1 MISAALPE
9 NEEMRLVDLES
20 YNLQGTDTEED
31 FDDLSVLVAQYFNC
45 PVALIT
51 VIDTDRQ
58 WFKGKTG
65 TTETGNT
72 RALSFCSHTLLQ
84 PNIMVVEDASKDER
98 FFDNPVVAGGFKI
111 RFYAGT
117 SIISVNGFK
126 LGTVCIFDVKP
137 RKLSDIERS
146 ALLLFSKQI
155 TKLLELRR
163 NNLLLRRQAEEL
175 IVFKNDIFASF
186 IRGQEED
193 MKKIAFNLHEDFA
206 QGIAGSLMI
215 LQVAK
220 SNKLQSDNLINKATR
235 QLKEILVNMR
245 ALSYTI
251 TPQINDWIATDEL
264 VLQFIE
270 KIAVAFPFEITVEN
284 TGTLKAG
291 STDNMLCA
299 VRVIEQWLKV
309 LLKKPGIKNVHI
321 NIVFDEPFNVSIRD
335 DGAVENP
342 NARKKEVHES
352 TVYDR
357 VHAQGGTIEL
367 SDASIDENVLRVVLP
382 FSKDASA
389 GS

>member
-1 MISAALPE
+1 MISAALPD
-9 NEEMRLVDLES
+9 NEEMRLVDLAT

-31 FDDLSVLVAQYFNC
+31 FDDLSVLLAQYFNC
-45 PVALIT
+45 PIALIS
-51 VIDTDRQ
+51 VIDSDRQ

-65 TTETGNT
+65 TTETGNS

-84 PNIMVVEDASKDER
+84 HGVMVVEDATKDER
-98 FFDNPVVAGGFKI
+98 FFDNPVVAGEFKI
-111 RFYAGT
+111 RFYAGAPILST
-117 SIISVNGFK
+117 AGFK
-126 LGTVCIFDVKP
+126 LGTICIYDTSP
-137 RKLSDIERS
+137 RNVSATEES

-155 TKLLELRR
+155 TKLLELRK
-163 NNLLLRRQAEEL
+163 NNILLRRQAEEL
-175 IVFKNDIFASF
+175 INFKNDIFSSF

-206 QGIAGSLMI
+206 QGIAASLMV

-220 SNKLQSDNLINKATR
+220 TNKLQSDNLINKAVR

-264 VLQFIE
+264 VLQFIK
-270 KIAVAFPFEITVEN
+270 KIAVAFPFEIIVEN
-284 TGTLKAG
+284 SGTLKAS

-299 VRVIEQWLKV
+299 IRIIEQWLKV
-309 LLKKPGIKNVHI
+309 LLKKNDIKNVHI
-321 NIVFDEPFNVSIRD
+321 TLAFDEPFTLSVQD
-335 DGAVENP
+335 DGVVENLT
-342 NARKKEVHES
+342 ARKKEIFES

-367 SDASIDENVLRVVLP
+367 SDSFLEKNVLQVILP
-382 FSKDASA
+382 
-389 GS
+389 